1 MFLASNLN
9 ARFDAKSYSE
19 DGLLIQ
25 FSTESIFGNQYPVF
39 RAHFVVVNRFSFPH
53 DSNSVLL
60 PGKTEGLFIAGNWAH
75 NLPVGEIEYM
85 AHSVGKD
92 SYLRTVYTLDIP
104 KEINLRAGLTVHE
117 GRGTWSSYP
126 MHTFE
131 EGALISPASSYPDFR
146 ELFAVVTDPPHGWGI
161 QVVSSREERIVRPF
175 VDRDILDIPIS
186 FHPVV
191 GEPKTRIAYFWAYT
205 SGGEKFT
212 AEGRV

>member
-1 MFLASNLN
+1 MFLASSLN
-9 ARFDAKSYSE
+9 ARFGVKSYSE

-39 RAHFVVVNRFSFPH
+39 RARFVSVDRFAAQDR
-53 DSNSVLL
+53 DSILL
-60 PGKTEGLFIAGNWAH
+60 PGKTEGLFIAGDWAY
-75 NLPVGEIEYM
+75 NLPVGEIEYG

-117 GRGTWSSYP
+117 ERGTWSSYP

-131 EGALISPASSYPDFR
+131 EGALISPASTYPNFK
-146 ELFAVVTDPPHGWGI
+146 ELFAIVTDPPSSWGI
-161 QVVSSREERIVRPF
+161 QVVSSREDRIVRPF

-191 GEPKTRIAYFWAYT
+191 AEPKTRIAYFWAYT
-205 SGGEKFT
+205 NGGEKFT